1 MPLKYHEQMDRD
13 NTLKLRGLLQELPP
27 FCRCFFRA
35 IEPRTSSRTRIAYA
49 YDLRVFFQFLS
60 DSVPELS
67 GKPIEKFVLSDIA
80 DLPVLRLE
88 EYMEYLKYRVRE
100 QEKLPED
107 RIPGRKGK
115 GRVEILNHERSIK
128 RKISSLKSFY
138 KYLYR
143 DQLISEDTASLLILP
158 KLREREIIRLDENE
172 VADLLDTAE
181 SGEKLTERQQRFHEK
196 TALRD
201 TAILSLMLGTGI
213 RVSECVGLNIQ
224 DLDLNSDGIRIHRK
238 GGKEVT
244 VYFSDEVERI
254 LSSYL
259 KARKKMA
266 ALSGSED
273 ALFLSLQKKRIG
285 VRAVENM
292 VKKYAS
298 AVTPLKHITPH
309 KLRSTYGTNLYR
321 ETGDI
326 YLVADVLGHEDV
338 NTTKKHYAALEEER
352 RRSARNRVHLRED

>member
-49 YDLRVFFQFLS
+49 YDLRVFFQFLA

-80 DLPVLRLE
+80 GLPVLRLE

-100 QEKLPED
+100 QEELPEE
-107 RIPGRKGK
+107 RASGRKGK
-115 GRVEILNHERSIK
+115 GKIEILNHERSIK

-158 KLREREIIRLDENE
+158 KLRDREIIRLDENE

-224 DLDLNSDGIRIHRK
+224 DLDLNSTG
-238 GGKEVT
+238 
-244 VYFSDEVERI
+244 
-254 LSSYL
+254 
-259 KARKKMA
+259 
-266 ALSGSED
+266 
-273 ALFLSLQKKRIG
+273 
-285 VRAVENM
+285 RA
-292 VKKYAS
+292 
-298 AVTPLKHITPH
+298 
-309 KLRSTYGTNLYR
+309 
-321 ETGDI
+321 
-326 YLVADVLGHEDV
+326 
-338 NTTKKHYAALEEER
+338 ER
-352 RRSARNRVHLRED
+352 RSQFTSAMR